1 MSNTLYSNYHK
12 HDHVSNIFVPDT
24 YVMIEDYAKR
34 AVELGHKTLW
44 TTNHGTGGDIF
55 EAKQFAEKYG
65 LKCMFGVEGYIV
77 PDVSEK
83 DKSNYHII
91 IIPKT
96 NKARKKVNLITSHAS
111 ETGFYYKP
119 RIKVDDLLALD
130 PDDVYITNA
139 CVAGLLS
146 CETAITNIFIPL
158 VEHFG
163 ENFLLEVQ
171 NHDCDIQKQ
180 VNKLALYYAKEYG
193 LKLVAANDSHYIYS
207 PEGAKDRLEFLK
219 GKSINYGEEDVFIL
233 DYPDYDTFLS
243 RFIRQGILT
252 KSQAEDAIKN
262 TLIFEQ
268 CEEINIDKSIKM
280 PSIYQNLSASEKI
293 VELKKH
299 VNTKFK
305 QVAKD
310 DEIPKEKL
318 AEYKQGVVDEVKVIE
333 DTSEINTADYFL
345 FNEKL
350 VDLAVNKY
358 GGVLTRTGR
367 GSCGGFYTNRVL
379 GITQLDRFNTGIKL
393 YPERFMSTARLL
405 ENRSMPDVDFNVKNQ
420 EPFVQ
425 AAKELLGEHGCY
437 PMIAYGTMQLGEAF
451 RNVCRS
457 HDLPFDDFNEVGKD
471 IENHLDDPKW
481 KPYIDEAQKY
491 VGVIVSA
498 SVHPCFCG
506 DELVYTDKGYIE
518 IKNLLKDD
526 KVLSHD
532 GSFHRVLKTMVTKN
546 RKIGELKIDGQCVI
560 KVTDNHPFLVRHKTS
575 HTGSYKR
582 LTEAKWKPV
591 SNLIKDDYVFIP
603 INNNAIIPKFDNIN
617 FSNEFLW
624 IIGRWVGDGWLK
636 KRYNN
641 RPYEYIIQI
650 CCNKD
655 ENQEIRNILDKTN
668 YRYWIDNERTTIRF
682 NIQDKNLYTFLRCFG
697 KGADNKFI
705 PQFII
710 DLPKEL
716 LKSFVEGY
724 LSADGCRISKNSFSF
739 TTISKSLALGMQN
752 CINKVFGTYCH
763 LTSYRRKDSY
773 LEGRLLKGNLQY
785 IGQFTINSKRK
796 DYVFDANGLWVRFVD
811 FKLLDKKIDVYNIEV
826 ADTHTYTVNNVICH
840 NCAFAMDNKDLREEY
855 GIVRIG
861 DALCCMITS
870 GEADAWKILKDDFL
884 IVVVWKLISET
895 FKLIGKPIISV
906 KELMSSLDEKC
917 WKLLADGITCT
928 LNQVD
933 SDWATELM
941 KKYKAHTVEEGSMF
955 VAALR
960 PSFDSWRDMFINR
973 EPYSTGSKQLD
984 EVLKSTGGMILFQE
998 NLMQY
1003 FDWLGITPAES
1014 IGLIK
1019 KISKKKIHPEDF
1031 QKLEERLKAKWVEN
1045 TGSIDHF
1052 DETWKMIQSCMAYGF
1067 CSAHALA
1074 TFTDCLYGCYLKANY
1089 PLQYYQVAL
1098 TEYSGDMERTK
1109 RLTKELE
1116 YFHIELKDI
1125 KFGRSKANYNADL
1138 ENRVIY
1144 KGVSALKFLN
1154 TTVADELYELSQK
1167 KQYKTF
1173 DELLPDMLQLTSI
1186 NSRQLYILIALGYFS
1201 DFGDA
1206 GKLLSIVDIYNTYS
1220 GKKLLKKETCT
1231 LPREVVLQFATE
1243 TEKQYRV
1250 TDSAALVSYL
1260 CENAKPKE
1268 FTLSE
1273 RLASELEYLG
1283 YISFRSKDARDKYS
1297 ALVVDTN
1304 TSFSP
1309 KITVY
1314 NLYTGKTETI
1324 KCYKKTFA
1332 EQPLAK
1338 GMIITY
1344 YTESK
1349 QRSRLNSETKQFEK
1363 IPNEFEQWFKW
1374 YQIKELPPKETK

>member
-1 MSNTLYSNYHK
+1 MSDTLYSNYHK

-55 EAKQFAEKYG
+55 EAKQIAEKYG

-163 ENFLLEVQ
+163 KNFLLEVQ
-171 NHDCDIQKQ
+171 NHNCDIQKQ
-180 VNKLALYYAKEYG
+180 VNKLALYYAKKYG

-243 RFIRQGILT
+243 RFIQQGILT

-318 AEYKQGVVDEVKVIE
+318 VEYKQGVVDEVKVIE

-471 IENHLDDPKW
+471 IENHLDDLKW

-498 SVHPCFCG
+498 SVHP
-506 DELVYTDKGYIE
+506 
-518 IKNLLKDD
+518 
-526 KVLSHD
+526 
-532 GSFHRVLKTMVTKN
+532 
-546 RKIGELKIDGQCVI
+546 
-560 KVTDNHPFLVRHKTS
+560 
-575 HTGSYKR
+575 
-582 LTEAKWKPV
+582 
-591 SNLIKDDYVFIP
+591 
-603 INNNAIIPKFDNIN
+603 
-617 FSNEFLW
+617 
-624 IIGRWVGDGWLK
+624 
-636 KRYNN
+636 
-641 RPYEYIIQI
+641 
-650 CCNKD
+650 
-655 ENQEIRNILDKTN
+655 
-668 YRYWIDNERTTIRF
+668 
-682 NIQDKNLYTFLRCFG
+682 
-697 KGADNKFI
+697 
-705 PQFII
+705 
-710 DLPKEL
+710 
-716 LKSFVEGY
+716 
-724 LSADGCRISKNSFSF
+724 
-739 TTISKSLALGMQN
+739 
-752 CINKVFGTYCH
+752 
-763 LTSYRRKDSY
+763 
-773 LEGRLLKGNLQY
+773 
-785 IGQFTINSKRK
+785 
-796 DYVFDANGLWVRFVD
+796 
-811 FKLLDKKIDVYNIEV
+811 
-826 ADTHTYTVNNVICH
+826 
-840 NCAFAMDNKDLREEY
+840 CAFAMDNKDLREEY

-1173 DELLPDMLQLTSI
+1173 DELLPDMLQLTNI

-1201 DFGDA
+1201 DFGGA

-1231 LPREVVLQFATE
+1231 IPRETVLQFATE

-1283 YISFRSKDARDKYS
+1283 YLSFKSTDARDKYNGYVCS
-1297 ALVVDTN
+1297 ADTK
-1304 TSFSP
+1304 FSP

-1349 QRSRLNSETKQFEK
+1349 PRSRLNPETKQWEK